1 MSVEETK
8 TAGNGVDVVAADAT
22 TKETP
27 VMEQSKA
34 ESVTERVPDMP
45 AGDGKEN
52 SKSKKARDGKS
63 SLPEGL
69 EGTDEKGEKEK
80 PAANFE
86 SAVNGVQ
93 LSALSEINTEKYL
106 TVPKVREHTIARYKE
121 LMNDKVIFSQS
132 FTTIDRQ
139 GTLYAF
145 VGDGIRLKMT
155 SKGIDGF
162 YHNRKTFSK
171 EEALSKTYNVMVTDV
186 IEEDNLVYVSA
197 NAAKEKPR
205 IKMRHL
211 LDEGIESSVYKVVN
225 AKVIGISTS
234 NDPSSRKPKELCL
247 LNIGGLGIMG
257 SMVLADW
264 STCFT
269 KSFYSVV
276 APGDIVKVAVVGK
289 RTWAS
294 MEDQVYL
301 CSRKLTLNPNPWK
314 NIETALHV
322 NDMVRVKCVDREE
335 HNFFGK
341 IEGFDEINAYCY
353 YPEDPDYVIETGK
366 TYIGKIARVN
376 EKTKDLKVRFSNKF

>member
-1 MSVEETK
+1 MSAEETK
-8 TAGNGVDVVAADAT
+8 TTGNETISAAAETAEETQVLEQVNEDHVTEAPAE
-22 TKETP
+22 KETEEKKKP
-27 VMEQSKA
+27 RATKKRSAK
-34 ESVTERVPDMP
+34 TP
-45 AGDGKEN
+45 AKNEE
-52 SKSKKARDGKS
+52 KKG
-63 SLPEGL
+63 
-69 EGTDEKGEKEK
+69 K
-80 PAANFE
+80 PATGFGTAFD
-86 SAVNGVQ
+86 GVR
-93 LSALSEINTEKYL
+93 LSELSEINTEKYL
-106 TVPKVREHTIARYKE
+106 TVPKVRVHTIEHYKE
-121 LMNDKVIFSQS
+121 LMNDKVIFSQA

-162 YHNRKTFSK
+162 YHNRKTYSK

-186 IEEDNLVYVSA
+186 VEEENLVYVSA

-205 IKMRHL
+205 TKLRRL
-211 LDEGIESSVYKVVN
+211 LDEGIDSSVYKVVN

-234 NDPSSRKPKELCL
+234 NDPDSRKPKELCL

-257 SMVLADW
+257 SMLLADW

-276 APGDIVKVAVVGK
+276 NPGDIVKVAVVGK
-289 RTWAS
+289 RHWTS
-294 MEDQVYL
+294 MEDDVYQ
-301 CSRKLTLNPNPWK
+301 CSRKLILNPNPWE

-322 NDMVRVKCVDREE
+322 GDMVRVRCVDKEE
-335 HNFFGK
+335 RNFFGK

-376 EKTKDLKVRFSNKF
+376 EKTKDLKVRLLKKF